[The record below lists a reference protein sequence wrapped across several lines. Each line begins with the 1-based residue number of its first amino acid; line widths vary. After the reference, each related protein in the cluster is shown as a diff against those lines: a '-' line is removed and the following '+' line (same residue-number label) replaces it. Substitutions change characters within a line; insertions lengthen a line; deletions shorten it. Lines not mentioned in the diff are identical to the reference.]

1 MIVASIDIGTN
12 TILLLIA
19 KIQSGSNKIITVENH
34 QRIPRIG
41 KGLNTYSPITKD
53 KIAELFAVLDEYA
66 NIIKKHKVEKI
77 FVTATNPF
85 RIASNSFEIV
95 EEIRKRYEH
104 EVTIVSGEE
113 EAELAYWGVEDYL
126 TKNKRNVVIDIGGG
140 STELIFGT
148 KDNIEIKKS
157 FPVGVVSATEK
168 FLTSDPPSLVEIIEL
183 SHFLANSLS
192 LLNKIPAPNKGIAV
206 AGTPTTLACINQNL
220 KEFYEPLI
228 EGIWL
233 YESEIKKM
241 IDNLSSLTSEQ
252 ILKKYKKVVEGRN
265 DVTLAGALIL
275 IYIMQILGLDKLVV
289 SSRGLRYGV
298 LKKYFQ
304 QFVRGEGFEL

>member
-12 TILLLIA
+12 TVLLLIA
-19 KIQSGSNKIITVENH
+19 KIQSGSNKIITVEN
-34 QRIPRIG
+34 QQKIPRIG
-41 KGLNTYSPITKD
+41 EGLTLHSPITEK
-53 KIAELFAVLDEYA
+53 KIKELFTVLDEYS
-66 NIIKKHKVEKI
+66 NIIKKHKAEKI

-95 EEIRKRYEH
+95 EEIRNRYDF
-104 EVTIVSGEE
+104 EVNIVSGEE

-126 TKNKRNVVIDIGGG
+126 AKNKRNVVIDIGGG

-148 KDNIEIKKS
+148 KDHIEIRKS

-168 FLTSDPPSLVEIIEL
+168 FLTSDPPTLGEVIGL
-183 SHFLANSLS
+183 SHFLANSFS
-192 LLNKIPAPNKGIAV
+192 SLNKIPAPNKGITV

-228 EGIWL
+228 EGTWL
-233 YESEIKKM
+233 HESEIKKT
-241 IDNLSSLTSEQ
+241 IDSLSILTYEQ
-252 ILKKYKKVVEGRN
+252 ILKKHKKVVEGRN
-265 DVTLAGALIL
+265 DVILAGALIL
-275 IYIMQILGLDKLVV
+275 IYIMQTLGLEKLVV

-304 QFVRGEGFEL
+304 QFATGEGFEL